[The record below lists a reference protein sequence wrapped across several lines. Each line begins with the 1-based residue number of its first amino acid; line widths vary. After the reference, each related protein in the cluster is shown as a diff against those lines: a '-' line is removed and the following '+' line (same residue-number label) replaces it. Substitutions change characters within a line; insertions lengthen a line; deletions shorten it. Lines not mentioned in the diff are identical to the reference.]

1 MVKLQS
7 DSRKNK
13 SSRIDGQLV
22 EANENGEV
30 EVSQEM
36 ANLLLSKYSFM
47 GWTTTDGNDIKKVEV
62 SEPIIVEKGE
72 PIQEPII
79 EDPKTPAEIIEEE
92 ESNDEVE
99 VTVSD
104 PIIDEGGDVVIDEII
119 TEESKNDP
127 SIEDI
132 INQTESFNELKEIAK
147 GLDLPED
154 EWSGYK
160 RADYFKN
167 YLLKKLSE

>member
-72 PIQEPII
+72 PIKETII
-79 EDPKTPAEIIEEE
+79 EDPKTPAEIIEEGE
-92 ESNDEVE
+92 ASDVDKKKDLLGGGSVE
-99 VTVSD
+99 YDVKDSK
-104 PIIDEGGDVVIDEII
+104 II
-119 TEESKNDP
+119 NDP